1 MLEKE
6 VNLWGEELPT
16 QTPLNT
22 KEILKKTKE
31 KKVVKVLSAPKQLK
45 SKKISAEEKMVLI
58 EEDVNRILGKYKENT
73 VVIDNYADLES
84 YIDSSIRNGEVAVDT
99 ETNNTL
105 NTFDCKLMGLCLY
118 TPNQK
123 NAYIPVNHISRITGE
138 KLKNQVT
145 EEQIRTQLERLGNT
159 NLIFHNTTFDIEVIK
174 TTCGIKLKSYW
185 DTMVGAQLLNEN
197 EPKGLKAQYQ
207 LHINPDQDKYDIEHL
222 FKGLPYEIFDPKL
235 FALYA
240 ATDAYET
247 YQLYQYQKKEL
258 EKPENKEVYELFK
271 TIEMPILDVVVDMEL
286 EGVEVDIDYAER
298 LSKVYHSKS
307 DEVQVRIDEELAR
320 LKPTIDAWRQTDEAN
335 NRIHEVLE
343 MTPGGDYRPTKKSG
357 KSPTEHLTD
366 PPMLSSPTQMAI
378 LLYDIL
384 KVPVVDKSKPRGT
397 GADIL
402 ESLASAVPLCGL
414 LTEKRG
420 YDILINTFI
429 DKIPEIVQKDGRVH
443 ARFNTCGTATGRFS
457 SSDPNLQ
464 NIPSHAKDIRL
475 IFKAPKG
482 YSIAGSDFSAQEPR
496 SLCSMSGDKN
506 MRDAYDNGRD
516 LYAVIASKC
525 FHNDYWDNLEFNQ
538 DGVLQ
543 PDGKARRAKAK
554 TILLGT
560 LYGMGAGTLGERM
573 NLSREESQT
582 IIDDFYKGFPG
593 VDKFTKDSQEML
605 KKYGYVTDAFGR
617 RRHIPDAMLPEYN
630 FITKNGSGKFNPLL
644 NSAMVNDIKTEK
656 LIEDYRQQ
664 LTNAKWKKDRD
675 QIISQAKSNGIEIV
689 SNNGLISRA
698 LRQCLNARI
707 QGTAATMTKL
717 AMIMIHND
725 KELNELGFK
734 LCVTVHDEVWG
745 IVPTENSVRAGER
758 LCEVMVEAAKVKC
771 GSVPWKCDPYIIK
784 RWYIDEFS
792 AEVLKDYNKSKDIA
806 QIKQKYSMINPEYIE
821 MMCNGKFDCNLYENV

>member
-307 DEVQVRIDEELAR
+307 DEVQVRINEELAR
-320 LKPTIDAWRQTDEAN
+320 LKPIIDAWRQTDEAN

-343 MTPGGDYRPTKKSG
+343 MTPGGDYQPTKKSG
-357 KSPTEHLTD
+357 KSPTEQLAD

-402 ESLASAVPLCGL
+402 ESLASTVPLCGL

-506 MRDAYDNGRD
+506 MKDAYDNGRD

-543 PDGKARRAKAK
+543 PEGKARRAKAK